1 MRNVSIL
8 TFILHFIVKLED
20 KISLI
25 QRRKPWYALSFG
37 SEILRQEI
45 GKITNILGWQ

>member
-25 QRRKPWYALSFG
+25 PEEEALVLVKSQLWN
-37 SEILRQEI
+37 S
-45 GKITNILGWQ
+45 